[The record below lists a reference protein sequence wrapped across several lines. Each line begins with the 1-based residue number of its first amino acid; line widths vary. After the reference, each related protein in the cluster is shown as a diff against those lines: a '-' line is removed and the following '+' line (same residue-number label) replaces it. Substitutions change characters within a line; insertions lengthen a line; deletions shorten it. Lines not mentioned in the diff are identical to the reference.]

1 MVVEVPVGRA
11 GSLGSKGGTMPPLV
25 ASSRMRVPAFSYV
38 NDGMYRPRRTSGAG
52 TPSVDS
58 ALVGYGTSKSN

>member
-38 NDGMYRPRRTSGAG
+38 NGGMSGHDAHPG
-52 TPSVDS
+52 RAHRASTRHW
-58 ALVGYGTSKSN
+58 